1 MFTAA
6 FRAQFRLQSKELIS
20 QISSACISL
29 VINTNQN
36 MQIPLAKA
44 VSPPH
49 GLFAATDSSLTPV
62 FDTTPVAITCWQTG
76 RNAGLYSVVTPVF
89 DTTLQKCV
97 RIDYCVKKRE

>member
-20 QISSACISL
+20 QISFVCILLFIS
-29 VINTNQN
+29 VKRNA
-36 MQIPLAKA
+36 QILHSKDTPPLQML
-44 VSPPH
+44 P
-49 GLFAATDSSLTPV
+49 AATDSSLAPV
-62 FDTTPVAITCWQTG
+62 FDTTPASIICWQT
-76 RNAGLYSVVTPVF
+76 RQNANPYFGVTPVF